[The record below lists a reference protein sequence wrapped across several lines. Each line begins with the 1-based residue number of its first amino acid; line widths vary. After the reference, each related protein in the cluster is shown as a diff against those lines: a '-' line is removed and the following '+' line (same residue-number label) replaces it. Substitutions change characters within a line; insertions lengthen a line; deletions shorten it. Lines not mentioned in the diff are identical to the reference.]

1 MKKNIIFILVFINL
15 LFCFKMKVNSLTY
28 DGCEYSE
35 VSRLKSIVSNV
46 NMIYDYYTL
55 NNSVYFNI
63 TLTNITPDIYFI
75 DSSTGKIYNYGNTI
89 DGEIT
94 ISGYRHQT
102 GNYKFYSALD
112 KCYGVKLSNKYYN
125 LPTYNIY
132 YTDDLCKKN
141 SNYSLCQKW
150 TNVSYSYDEFKSL
163 IEEYNKKENVNIEKD
178 SNIVYEKTYL
188 DAIVNFYTK
197 YYYFILIGI
206 IVICVSIMVI
216 NKKKNSFDI

>member
-1 MKKNIIFILVFINL
+1 MKKNIMCILLFVNL
-15 LFCFKMKVNSLTY
+15 LFCFKIEVRSLTY

-35 VSRLKSIVSNV
+35 ISRLKSIVSNV
-46 NMIYDYYTL
+46 NMVYDYYTL
-55 NNSVYFNI
+55 NNSIYFSI

-75 DSSTGKIYNYGNTI
+75 DSSTGITYNYGNTI
-89 DGEIT
+89 DGEVT
-94 ISGYRHQT
+94 ISGYRHKT
-102 GNYKFYSALD
+102 GNYKFYSALN

-132 YTDDLCKKN
+132 YADDLCKEN

-150 TNVSYSYDEFKSL
+150 ANVSYSYDEFKYL
-163 IEEYNKKENVNIEKD
+163 IEEYNKKNDIELEEKND
-178 SNIVYEKTYL
+178 IIYERTYL
-188 DAIVNFYTK
+188 DLIVNFYTK

-206 IVICVSIMVI
+206 IIVCVAIMII